1 MLPLLSPPRGVD
13 LRRLMEIQRKIASR
27 VSTRDE
33 WRKLETIAGLDL
45 AYAGKD
51 RGFSACVLLEL
62 KTLEVLEERVR
73 KVRIRFPYLPTFLA
87 FREVEGMLQVAREVE
102 ADVYMVDGH
111 GVAHPRRAG
120 LASHLGVVLRRP
132 ALGVAKS
139 RLCGEGEEPA
149 RERGGYALLREG
161 GEVIGAAVR
170 TRTGVKPVYVSVG
183 HGLSLRTAIELTL
196 RTSRFRIPEPLR
208 LAHSLATS
216 KAVSYPPLKGVGFPA
231 RMC

>member
-1 MLPLLSPPRGVD
+1 MLPLLRPPQGVD

-33 WRKLETIAGLDL
+33 WEKLETIAGLDL

-62 KTLEVLEERVR
+62 RTLEVLEERVK

-87 FREVEGMLQVAREVE
+87 FREVEGMLEVAREVE

-120 LASHLGVVLRRP
+120 LASHLGVVLNRP
-132 ALGVAKS
+132 SLGVA
-139 RLCGEGEEPA
+139 
-149 RERGGYALLREG
+149 
-161 GEVIGAAVR
+161 
-170 TRTGVKPVYVSVG
+170 
-183 HGLSLRTAIELTL
+183 LSLIH
-196 RTSRFRIPEPLR
+196 I
-208 LAHSLATS
+208 
-216 KAVSYPPLKGVGFPA
+216 
-231 RMC
+231 